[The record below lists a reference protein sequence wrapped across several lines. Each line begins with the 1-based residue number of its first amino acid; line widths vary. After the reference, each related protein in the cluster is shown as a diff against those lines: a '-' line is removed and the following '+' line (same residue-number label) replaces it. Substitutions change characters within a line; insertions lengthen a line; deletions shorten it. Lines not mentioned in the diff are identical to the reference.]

1 MGIYSADIDVGM
13 ILVSKRSLIKDW
25 LIQIDWFPGQIIV
38 SLWDSNVQWTIVLF
52 ENSVASLDVLLGTL
66 QLPWQQQPHV
76 MNLAQF
82 FNDSSGFPS
91 LISVNDSS
99 DILFLISVL
108 SLDNKSFTSSQLSR
122 LKVSLSAFPLSS
134 FPSELCL
141 ARSSIIRSG

>member
-1 MGIYSADIDVGM
+1 MTTTTTRDEIS
-13 ILVSKRSLIKDW
+13 
-25 LIQIDWFPGQIIV
+25 
-38 SLWDSNVQWTIVLF
+38 TVLQR
-52 ENSVASLDVLLGTL
+52 LLKI
-66 QLPWQQQPHV
+66 
-76 MNLAQF
+76 
-82 FNDSSGFPS
+82 PS

-141 ARSSIIRSG
+141 ARSYNPVRIGFVEDYR